1 MNYFSTLYEALES
14 EKLLDKWHITKAI
27 GYGETIT
34 HVHINDDRKAN
45 TYISIY
51 RDERGY
57 YERPIHYDTIM
68 GN

>member
-1 MNYFSTLYEALES
+1 MNYFDTLHEALAS
-14 EKLLDKWHITKAI
+14 ENLLDKWYITKTI
-27 GYGETIT
+27 QYGETVAHI
-34 HVHINDDRKAN
+34 HINDDRKAN